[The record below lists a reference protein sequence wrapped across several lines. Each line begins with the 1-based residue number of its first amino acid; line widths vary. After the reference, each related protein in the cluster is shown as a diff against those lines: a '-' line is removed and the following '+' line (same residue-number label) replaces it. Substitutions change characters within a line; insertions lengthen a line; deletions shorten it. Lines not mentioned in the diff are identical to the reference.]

1 MWELGLIAAIVYGDG
16 TRLGDLAMALC
27 DGQVLGLGM
36 VVLSLAE
43 GRLDADVF
51 LELKDIDLVQEKS
64 PLLCT

>member
-1 MWELGLIAAIVYGDG
+1 MIAAIVCGDG
-16 TRLGDLAMALC
+16 TKLGDLAMALC
-27 DGQVLGLGM
+27 NGQVLGLGM
-36 VVLSLAE
+36 VVLSLTE